1 MQQMR
6 AVTLS
11 GYIEVAQAVGLDGA
25 RMLRQAGISLDS
37 LEDTENRLPAGAVV
51 RLLERSAEESGC
63 ESFGLLMA
71 ERRTFASLGPVS
83 LLLERLPNLRSVV
96 RASIV
101 FQRHL
106 NDVVAIA
113 LEDDDD
119 TSMVKLDLWPEYW
132 GAQML
137 DLLVGIAFQV
147 LVGASGGR
155 WKPACVHTMRKAPD
169 DLAVWRRLFAA
180 PVEFEA
186 NFSGFSCESAAL
198 QIPNPLAD
206 EAMAHNA
213 HQLLRLL
220 PLTSGPEPIGDKVR
234 RTISLLLP
242 SGRATVDQVAAQL
255 GLSARSLQRRLD
267 DEGLQFA
274 ELLSGV
280 RQELATAYLTNSARP
295 VTSVAALLGYSSPS
309 SFTRWFAGTF
319 GVAPQ
324 VWRANQRDHGRN
336 GGPPPVWRR

>member
-11 GYIEVAQAVGLDGA
+11 GYVEVANSVGLDGL
-25 RMLRQAGISLDS
+25 RMLRQGGISLES
-37 LEDTENRLPAGAVV
+37 LEDPENRLPAAAVV

-63 ESFGLLMA
+63 ESIGLLMA
-71 ERRTFASLGPVS
+71 ERRTFASLGPIS
-83 LLLERLPNLRSVV
+83 LLLERLPNPRAVV
-96 RASIV
+96 RACMV

-106 NDVVAIA
+106 NDVVTIG
-113 LEDDDD
+113 LEEVED
-119 TSMVKLDLWPEYW
+119 TCLIKLDLWPGYW

-137 DLLVGIAFQV
+137 DLLIGTAYQV
-147 LVGASGGR
+147 LTGASGGR
-155 WKPACVHTMRKAPD
+155 WKPACVHTMRKEPE
-169 DLAVWRRLFAA
+169 DLAVWRRMF
-180 PVEFEA
+180 PMGVEFEN
-186 NFSGFSCESAAL
+186 NFSGFSCSNASM

-206 EAMAHNA
+206 EAMARNA
-213 HQLLRLL
+213 HRLLRLL
-220 PLTSGPEPIGDKVR
+220 PVSSGSEPIGDKVR

-242 SGRATVDQVAAQL
+242 SGRATVDQVAGQL

-267 DEGLQFA
+267 EEGLQFA

-280 RQELATAYLTNSARP
+280 RQELATAYLANSARP

-309 SFTRWFAGTF
+309 SFTRWFAGAF

-324 VWRANQRDHGRN
+324 VWRANQRGRDQA
-336 GGPPPVWRR
+336 GPPPVWRR

>member
-11 GYIEVAQAVGLDGA
+11 GYVEVAQSVGLDGV
-25 RMLRQAGISLDS
+25 RLLRQAGIALEM
-37 LEDTENRLPAGAVV
+37 LEDPENRLPAGAVV
-51 RLLERSAEESGC
+51 RLLERSAEDSGC
-63 ESFGLLMA
+63 ESFALLMA

-83 LLLERLPNLRSVV
+83 LLLERLPNLRAVV

-106 NDVVAIA
+106 NDVVTIA
-113 LEDDDD
+113 LEDDDE
-119 TSMVKLDLWPEYW
+119 TCLVKLDLWPEYW

-137 DLLVGIAFQV
+137 DLLVGIAYQV
-147 LVGASGGR
+147 LTGASGGR
-155 WKPACVHTMRKAPD
+155 WKPACVHTMRKPPN
-169 DLAVWRRLFAA
+169 DLSVWRRMF
-180 PVEFEA
+180 PGSIEFEA
-186 NFSGFSCESAAL
+186 NFSGFSCSSQSML
-198 QIPNPLAD
+198 IPNALAD
-206 EAMAHNA
+206 EEMARNA
-213 HQLLRLL
+213 HHLLRLL
-220 PLTSGPEPIGDKVR
+220 PLMSGPEPIGDKVR
-234 RTISLLLP
+234 RTITLLLP

-267 DEGLQFA
+267 EEGLHFA

-280 RQELATAYLTNSARP
+280 RQDLATAYLANSARP

-309 SFTRWFAGTF
+309 SFTRWFAGSF

-324 VWRANQRDHGRN
+324 VWRANHRDRDRT
-336 GGPPPVWRR
+336 GPPPVWRR

>member
-6 AVTLS
+6 AVILS
-11 GYIEVAQAVGLDGA
+11 GYVEVANLVGLDGM
-25 RMLRQAGISLDS
+25 RMLRQAGIAPEM
-37 LEDTENRLPAGAVV
+37 LEDPENRLPAGAVV
-51 RLLERSAEESGC
+51 RLLDRSAEESGC

-83 LLLERLPNLRSVV
+83 LLLERLPNLRAVV

-106 NDVVAIA
+106 NDVVTIG
-113 LEDDDD
+113 LEDVDD
-119 TSMVKLDLWPEYW
+119 TCLIKLDLWPEYW
-132 GAQML
+132 GAQAL
-137 DLLVGIAFQV
+137 DLLVGIAYQV
-147 LVGASGGR
+147 LTGASGGR
-155 WKPACVHTMRKAPD
+155 WRPSCVHTMRRAPD
-169 DLAVWRRLFAA
+169 DQAVWRRMFPMA
-180 PVEFEA
+180 VEFEA
-186 NFSGFSCESAAL
+186 NFSGLSCSSASML
-198 QIPNPLAD
+198 IPNPLAD

-220 PLTSGPEPIGDKVR
+220 PLASGPEPIGDKVR

-267 DEGLQFA
+267 EEGLQFA

-280 RQELATAYLTNSARP
+280 RQELATAYLSNSGRP

-309 SFTRWFAGTF
+309 SFTRWFASSF

-324 VWRANQRDHGRN
+324 VWRANQRGRERT
-336 GGPPPVWRR
+336 GPPPMWRR

>member
-11 GYIEVAQAVGLDGA
+11 GYVEVAGSVGLDGV
-25 RMLRQAGISLDS
+25 RMLRQAGLS
-37 LEDTENRLPAGAVV
+37 LEALEDPENRIPAAAVV
-51 RLLERSAEESGC
+51 RLLERSAEDSGC

-83 LLLERLPNLRSVV
+83 LLLERLPNLRAVV

-106 NDVVAIA
+106 NDVVTITF
-113 LEDDDD
+113 EDSDE
-119 TSMVKLDLWPEYW
+119 TFLIKLDLWPEFW
-132 GAQML
+132 GAQMI
-137 DLLVGIAFQV
+137 DLLVGIAYQV
-147 LVGASGGR
+147 VTGASGGR
-155 WKPACVHTMRKAPD
+155 WKPACVHTMRKEPA
-169 DLAVWRRLFAA
+169 DLAVWRRVL
-180 PVEFEA
+180 PVPVTFED
-186 NFSGFSCESAAL
+186 NFNGFSGSSASL
-198 QIPNPLAD
+198 LIPNPLAD
-206 EAMAHNA
+206 EAMARNA
-213 HQLLRLL
+213 HHLLRLL
-220 PLTSGPEPIGDKVR
+220 PVTSGAEPIGDKVR

-267 DEGLQFA
+267 EEGLQFG

-280 RQELATAYLTNSARP
+280 RQELATAYLANSARP

-309 SFTRWFAGTF
+309 SFTRWFASSF

-324 VWRANQRDHGRN
+324 AWRASQRARASAAQEL
-336 GGPPPVWRR
+336 RR